1 MFTLQGIP
9 SPWANQSNQPGN
21 DLSMNLLGSMMS
33 SGSGNMQNLA
43 TTLVA
48 QALQNKPG
56 GMLIGKSKSS
66 LLSMKWSDQKFYIF
80 QGWLQCF
87 VRMGVFLKR
96 NQ

>member
-1 MFTLQGIP
+1 MIIFQFYFFTFQGIP

-56 GMLIGKSKSS
+56 GMLIGKSKTSF
-66 LLSMKWSDQKFYIF
+66 LSMKLSDQRLNISYKY
-80 QGWLQCF
+80 
-87 VRMGVFLKR
+87 
-96 NQ
+96 